1 MIKEKPNIRKSN
13 MCFLFCI
20 IFQVVGIMTVP
31 FFGVLGGQMAIY
43 FLTFLFGLFLSL
55 KNKSELSVP
64 LKVPKPK
71 LTFLVSLITICGIPI
86 AMLLN
91 ALAGILT
98 TAGAD
103 DASDV
108 NKYSLWVAVICF
120 AVVPAIVEEFIF
132 RGIILEEY
140 LKIGTRAAVLISSIY
155 FALLHFSLGSVLYGF
170 FFGIIFALVRI
181 ETGNLSYTIIMHC
194 LFNLINVLLS
204 YIPLNKITNL
214 MLVLFMGVGIIA
226 FVITMRMFVKKYP
239 VALTKSNHKWYRL
252 ITKEGYI
259 TMAVCVLIMGML
271 LSM

>member
-1 MIKEKPNIRKSN
+1 
-13 MCFLFCI
+13 
-20 IFQVVGIMTVP
+20 
-31 FFGVLGGQMAIY
+31 MAIY

-55 KNKSELSVP
+55 KNRSELSVP
-64 LKVPKPK
+64 LEVPKPK
-71 LTFLVSLITICGIPI
+71 LTLLVSVITICGIPI

-91 ALAGILT
+91 ALAGVFT

-108 NKYSLWVAVICF
+108 NKYPLWVAVICF

-140 LKIGTRAAVLISSIY
+140 LKEGTRAAVLISSIY

-181 ETGNLSYTIIMHC
+181 GTGNLSYTIIMHC

-226 FVITMRMFVKKYP
+226 FIITMRMFVKKYP
-239 VALTKSNHKWYRL
+239 VALTKSNHKWYKL

-259 TMAVCVLIMGML
+259 TMAVCVSIMGML